1 MQYKRILLKLSGESL
16 GDGEVG
22 ISEERVM
29 NIAKDI
35 AECTRFGIQIAIVVG
50 GGNMWRGREHPTM
63 DHSIAD
69 KIGMLGTIMNALT
82 LNNALISLGVKSTVE
97 TSVEMNAVCDFYNRD
112 KCVKELENG
121 SIVIFGGGTGNPYF
135 STDSAASLRA
145 AEINADL
152 VLKATNVDGVYTADP
167 NKDKSA
173 TKYDKLTY
181 LEVIS
186 KRLNVM
192 DTTAIS
198 LCMDN
203 DIPIIVFNNEVRGNL
218 KKIILGENIGTLVS
232 KG

>member
-1 MQYKRILLKLSGESL
+1 
-16 GDGEVG
+16 
-22 ISEERVM
+22 
-29 NIAKDI
+29 
-35 AECTRFGIQIAIVVG
+35 
-50 GGNMWRGREHPTM
+50 
-63 DHSIAD
+63 
-69 KIGMLGTIMNALT
+69 
-82 LNNALISLGVKSTVE
+82 
-97 TSVEMNAVCDFYNRD
+97 MNAVCDFYNRD